1 MKNSN
6 DIIDSTLDV
15 VNTSISNFDDALG
28 NVPLYQAGHNVG
40 GAISRLIDRIVDGLP
55 IENKKI

>member
-1 MKNSN
+1 MENSN

-28 NVPLYQAGHNVG
+28 KVPLYQAGHNLG
-40 GAISRLIDRIVDGLP
+40 SAIGTLIDRIVDSLP
-55 IENKKI
+55 FDHK